1 MSPRRTRTLPSSAS
15 GAAPEVEA
23 IRQRVLVLARSEDP
37 APVDRG
43 LKRSRRLE
51 LESEPGLKRR
61 LLEKKVG
68 TARLPTSDS
77 AVSQI
82 VPVKSQKLE
91 DEGIESGSTSSEFG
105 VERTAGRERGLR
117 KRPRR
122 GLRTFVDSRMGP
134 RAGCHSLL
142 EEAAVSTKV
151 RATYSKRLKELWDV
165 EVDDALVKMFN
176 HLFKE
181 GEGSSTGD
189 YILAALIDRFPQFGK
204 LGSRKIPRSMA
215 GSARLEKVVPISLAA
230 CLPPRDL
237 VRHQL
242 EDGRSRAF
250 GKGSLQ
256 PPPGLDL
263 PSARSSV
270 EASQDGPGA
279 ADKGCDWQLVSGD
292 KFERNRRCVQDW
304 HEGRFSAGGLELAP
318 VRGATFP
325 GTVER
330 EADGS
335 GLGIRLQP
343 VSLCLSRLLFGPE
356 VELGAVPGQAFGSF
370 NRPLHECANTGGSSK
385 ERGLAVPTV
394 GCPLRE
400 VGSPRSYLAGPQ
412 PISAAGMP
420 IRRKIHRGDHARPRL
435 SGHTSPWPVKKGA
448 SFGVFT
454 GSGRVAGAAR
464 KLGFQTRE
472 WEPRLIADT
481 RALFKVQ
488 ADIRAGLLLGAI
500 VVPPALTFSVA
511 CDREGM
517 LRTRFEPWGCQ
528 TLSGTNWEKVK
539 DDNACMWSAIRLIL
553 FLHAAHLPW
562 VFSQPCSSKVWYL
575 PELIRLQGLDS
586 VQVVQTDSCQW
597 NVPWRRRLQILIGN
611 VSTDD
616 ADCCR
621 RLCYGQHGMRS
632 SSSRPHAVIKGSSGL
647 KLAQSYPH
655 PLAHRLAKL
664 ILARYMVVPS

>member
-1 MSPRRTRTLPSSAS
+1 M
-15 GAAPEVEA
+15 
-23 IRQRVLVLARSEDP
+23 
-37 APVDRG
+37 DRG

-77 AVSQI
+77 AGSQI

-122 GLRTFVDSRMGP
+122 GLRTFCGLPNGSSSGMPLASRGGGRFNEGEGHLQQEVEGVVGCGSRR
-134 RAGCHSLL
+134 RAG
-142 EEAAVSTKV
+142 E
-151 RATYSKRLKELWDV
+151 
-165 EVDDALVKMFN
+165 MFN

-250 GKGSLQ
+250 GKGCLQ

-292 KFERNRRCVQDW
+292 KFERNRRCVRDW
-304 HEGRFSAGGLELAP
+304 HEGRFSAGGLELALAP

-330 EADGS
+330 EAMDRVWEFDYSQYLSVFHDCCSDLKLSLVPYQARHS
-335 GLGIRLQP
+335 GPSIDRSTNVRTQEEVRKKGGWQSRQSVARYEKSGRLAATWQGLNQSVQLACRSAERYIEEIMLGRDFPDIPL
-343 VSLCLSRLLFGPE
+343 
-356 VELGAVPGQAFGSF
+356 PGQ
-370 NRPLHECANTGGSSK
+370 
-385 ERGLAVPTV
+385 
-394 GCPLRE
+394 
-400 VGSPRSYLAGPQ
+400 
-412 PISAAGMP
+412 
-420 IRRKIHRGDHARPRL
+420 
-435 SGHTSPWPVKKGA
+435 
-448 SFGVFT
+448 
-454 GSGRVAGAAR
+454 
-464 KLGFQTRE
+464 
-472 WEPRLIADT
+472 
-481 RALFKVQ
+481 
-488 ADIRAGLLLGAI
+488 
-500 VVPPALTFSVA
+500 
-511 CDREGM
+511 
-517 LRTRFEPWGCQ
+517 
-528 TLSGTNWEKVK
+528 
-539 DDNACMWSAIRLIL
+539 
-553 FLHAAHLPW
+553 
-562 VFSQPCSSKVWYL
+562 
-575 PELIRLQGLDS
+575 
-586 VQVVQTDSCQW
+586 
-597 NVPWRRRLQILIGN
+597 
-611 VSTDD
+611 
-616 ADCCR
+616 
-621 RLCYGQHGMRS
+621 
-632 SSSRPHAVIKGSSGL
+632 
-647 KLAQSYPH
+647 
-655 PLAHRLAKL
+655 
-664 ILARYMVVPS
+664 

>member
-1 MSPRRTRTLPSSAS
+1 M
-15 GAAPEVEA
+15 
-23 IRQRVLVLARSEDP
+23 
-37 APVDRG
+37 
-43 LKRSRRLE
+43 
-51 LESEPGLKRR
+51 
-61 LLEKKVG
+61 
-68 TARLPTSDS
+68 
-77 AVSQI
+77 
-82 VPVKSQKLE
+82 
-91 DEGIESGSTSSEFG
+91 
-105 VERTAGRERGLR
+105 
-117 KRPRR
+117 
-122 GLRTFVDSRMGP
+122 
-134 RAGCHSLL
+134 
-142 EEAAVSTKV
+142 
-151 RATYSKRLKELWDV
+151 
-165 EVDDALVKMFN
+165 
-176 HLFKE
+176 
-181 GEGSSTGD
+181 
-189 YILAALIDRFPQFGK
+189 
-204 LGSRKIPRSMA
+204 
-215 GSARLEKVVPISLAA
+215 
-230 CLPPRDL
+230 
-237 VRHQL
+237 
-242 EDGRSRAF
+242 
-250 GKGSLQ
+250 
-256 PPPGLDL
+256 
-263 PSARSSV
+263 
-270 EASQDGPGA
+270 
-279 ADKGCDWQLVSGD
+279 
-292 KFERNRRCVQDW
+292 
-304 HEGRFSAGGLELAP
+304 
-318 VRGATFP
+318 
-325 GTVER
+325 
-330 EADGS
+330 
-335 GLGIRLQP
+335 
-343 VSLCLSRLLFGPE
+343 
-356 VELGAVPGQAFGSF
+356 
-370 NRPLHECANTGGSSK
+370 
-385 ERGLAVPTV
+385 
-394 GCPLRE
+394 
-400 VGSPRSYLAGPQ
+400 
-412 PISAAGMP
+412 
-420 IRRKIHRGDHARPRL
+420 
-435 SGHTSPWPVKKGA
+435 KKGA

-472 WEPRLIADT
+472 WEPRLIADS

-664 ILARYMVVPS
+664 YSCSLYGCSFLSPPSQAQANMDLGSMTWARMCINMPLWAFSSAGMRYVVADEPCHCLCSLLRRASDLLRRVPAKSERADMVV